1 MLLFVTT
8 LRRFFRKPWDAE
20 LERAREREMT
30 VKEVSFILSVVEREE
45 NTRVEMKDSLQIVP
59 AIILK
64 SL

>member
-1 MLLFVTT
+1 MLSFVTT

-45 NTRVEMKDSLQIVP
+45 NTRVEMKDSPQIVP

-64 SL
+64 GL

>member
-1 MLLFVTT
+1 MLSFVTT
-8 LRRFFRKPWDAE
+8 LRRFFNKPWDAE

-45 NTRVEMKDSLQIVP
+45 NTRVEMKDSPQIVQ

>member
-30 VKEVSFILSVVEREE
+30 VKEVSFILSVLEREE
-45 NTRVEMKDSLQIVP
+45 NTRLEMKDSPQIVP